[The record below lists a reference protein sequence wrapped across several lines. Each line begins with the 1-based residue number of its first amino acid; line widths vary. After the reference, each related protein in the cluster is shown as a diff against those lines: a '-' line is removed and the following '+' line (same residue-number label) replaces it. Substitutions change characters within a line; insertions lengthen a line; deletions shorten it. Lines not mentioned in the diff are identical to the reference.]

1 MILTRKGDIFI
12 KSRYDFFKTSSVL
25 DIDGQ
30 PFPDPLLNHNDGTLS
45 KIPSAHTITS
55 RDLTRFWTFMWE
67 HYSITEM
74 DDVLLNIN
82 GIQYLM
88 DLRPGDIIYKVVPE
102 DLTGFL
108 TSRE

>member
-1 MILTRKGDIFI
+1 
-12 KSRYDFFKTSSVL
+12 
-25 DIDGQ
+25 
-30 PFPDPLLNHNDGTLS
+30 
-45 KIPSAHTITS
+45 
-55 RDLTRFWTFMWE
+55 MWE